1 MKITKKQLKQIIRE
15 EKRRMRECGE
25 MDDVTAVAVAEP
37 VVDPVGAADAVMES
51 QTPEGEL
58 VVEMEMASRNLELAV
73 ESINA
78 AASLCPSCIQEVA
91 AAAPLIEAMVTQAE
105 ALQETLDAVGAVVTE
120 SAELDFTGDVE
131 ELEPG
136 EAFAVGYQ
144 AGQEGF

>member
-1 MKITKKQLKQIIRE
+1 MLSQMLILSVLQEQHRPPDVL
-15 EKRRMRECGE
+15 RRHFVQNAAHVCADCVETVAGQAPVME
-25 MDDVTAVAVAEP
+25 AVA
-37 VVDPVGAADAVMES
+37 
-51 QTPEGEL
+51 
-58 VVEMEMASRNLELAV
+58 
-73 ESINA
+73 
-78 AASLCPSCIQEVA
+78 
-91 AAAPLIEAMVTQAE
+91 TQAE